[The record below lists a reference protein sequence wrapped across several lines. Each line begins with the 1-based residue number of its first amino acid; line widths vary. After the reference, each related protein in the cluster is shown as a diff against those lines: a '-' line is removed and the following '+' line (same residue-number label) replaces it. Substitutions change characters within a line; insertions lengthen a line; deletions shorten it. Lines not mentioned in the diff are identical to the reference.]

1 MVRVK
6 RKRKI
11 EGMKERDIE
20 KDRKKEILAS
30 QKNKEYNSSI
40 ERKRYD
46 LERK

>member
-1 MVRVK
+1 MKERDMVRVK

-30 QKNKEYNSSI
+30 
-40 ERKRYD
+40 
-46 LERK
+46 